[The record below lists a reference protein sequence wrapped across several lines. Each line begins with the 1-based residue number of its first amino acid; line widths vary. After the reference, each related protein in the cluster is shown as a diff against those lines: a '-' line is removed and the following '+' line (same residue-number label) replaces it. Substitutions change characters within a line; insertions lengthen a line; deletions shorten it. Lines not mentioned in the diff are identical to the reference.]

1 MEELKKHRKYF
12 YDMDYNFYH
21 NTGTELIR
29 ITRKEYKE
37 KTGESDFIIDK
48 LRNSIHPSQDHD
60 YFFMKIK
67 SKHADY
73 AAIDWGLYNLVIYF
87 NKNGFRTSNV
97 SQTMPISKTST
108 SISSIHFVHP
118 DKLLPFLKEK
128 LCYDDIVDEDHYHD
142 FRTDGYNFHTK
153 VWKKFPHEDPI
164 LYTRE
169 HITGHDGKESPMTS
183 RIIFENHYIYRMCDA
198 FGIDY
203 PGHTKAHTGGRIIR
217 PVRFDKIKH
226 LIKE

>member
-1 MEELKKHRKYF
+1 MEKLKIYREYC

-21 NTGTELIR
+21 NTGKELIR

-67 SKHADY
+67 SKHA
-73 AAIDWGLYNLVIYF
+73 AIDWGLYNLVIYF
-87 NKNGFRTSNV
+87 NKNGFVTRSV
-97 SQTMPISKTST
+97 SQTMPVSKTST
-108 SISSIHFVHP
+108 SISSIHFVYD

-169 HITGHDGKESPMTS
+169 HITGHDGKEVPMTS

-198 FGIDY
+198 FAIDY
-203 PGHTKAHTGGRIIR
+203 PDHTKAHTGGRIIR

-226 LIKE
+226 LIKG